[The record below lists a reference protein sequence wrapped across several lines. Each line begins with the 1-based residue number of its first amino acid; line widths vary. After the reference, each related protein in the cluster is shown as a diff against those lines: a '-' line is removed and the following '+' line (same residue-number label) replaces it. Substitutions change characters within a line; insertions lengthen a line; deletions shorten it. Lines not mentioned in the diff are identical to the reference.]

1 VFRDGTG
8 NLRRFQGP
16 ALPVSGLDAGYVS
29 TYYVFVNVTLSLDDR
44 LLERA
49 RRLAA
54 RRGISLNQMIR
65 DYLTDVT
72 GAPSPEELVA
82 ELDALWTDSRGDSRG
97 WRFNREELHDR
108 AVLRRH

>member
-1 VFRDGTG
+1 M
-8 NLRRFQGP
+8 
-16 ALPVSGLDAGYVS
+16 
-29 TYYVFVNVTLSLDDR
+29 NVTLSLDDG

-49 RRLAA
+49 RRLAG

-65 DYLTDVT
+65 DYLAETT
-72 GAPSPEELVA
+72 GGPSPEELIA
-82 ELDALWTDSRGDSRG
+82 ELDAQWAESRGDSRG

>member
-1 VFRDGTG
+1 
-8 NLRRFQGP
+8 
-16 ALPVSGLDAGYVS
+16 VS
-29 TYYVFVNVTLSLDDR
+29 TYHVEVNVTLSLEDR

-65 DYLTDVT
+65 DYLSEVT
-72 GAPSPEELVA
+72 GEPTPEALVSEL
-82 ELDALWTDSRGDSRG
+82 ETLWNESRGDSRG

>member
-1 VFRDGTG
+1 
-8 NLRRFQGP
+8 
-16 ALPVSGLDAGYVS
+16 
-29 TYYVFVNVTLSLDDR
+29 
-44 LLERA
+44 
-49 RRLAA
+49 
-54 RRGISLNQMIR
+54 MIR